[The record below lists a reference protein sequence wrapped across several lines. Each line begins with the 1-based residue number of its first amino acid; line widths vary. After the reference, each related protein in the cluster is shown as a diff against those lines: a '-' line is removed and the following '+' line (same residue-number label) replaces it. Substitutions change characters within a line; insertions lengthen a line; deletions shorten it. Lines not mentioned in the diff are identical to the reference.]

1 MFGEKYDY
9 VKTVQ
14 DSISGVRPV
23 DEETYSS
30 VTVLAERLEN
40 LKRASSLF
48 AGVTFSNDVA
58 KLSGC
63 KMMSAAS

>member
-1 MFGEKYDY
+1 MFGEKCDY

-30 VTVLAERLEN
+30 VSVLAERLES
-40 LKRASSLF
+40 LKRSSSLF
-48 AGVTFSNDVA
+48 AGVTFSDDVA
-58 KLSGC
+58 KLAGC
-63 KMMSAAS
+63 KMMSAVS

>member
-1 MFGEKYDY
+1 MFGEDYDY

-30 VTVLAERLEN
+30 VSVLAERLER
-40 LKRASSLF
+40 LKSASSLF
-48 AGVTFSNDVA
+48 AGVTFSDDVA
-58 KLSGC
+58 GLADC
-63 KMMSAAS
+63 RMMSAVS